1 MEKRVETHTAVAVID
16 PHLHGQVWPLQEFS
30 LQYRIDCKRDS
41 TPNAPFNVVLS
52 VPVFIT
58 GLKSL
63 ALTRAFFQGR
73 VFLTVRESVH
83 YSC

>member
-1 MEKRVETHTAVAVID
+1 MKKRVETHTAVAVID
-16 PHLHGQVWPLQEFS
+16 PHLHGQEFS

-73 VFLTVRESVH
+73 VFLTVWESVH

>member
-1 MEKRVETHTAVAVID
+1 MKKRVETHTAVALID

-30 LQYRIDCKRDS
+30 LQYKRDA

-52 VPVFIT
+52 VPVFTT

-63 ALTRAFFQGR
+63 ALTWAFFQGR
-73 VFLTVRESVH
+73 VFLTVWESVH

>member
-1 MEKRVETHTAVAVID
+1 MKKRVEAHTAVAVID

-30 LQYRIDCKRDS
+30 LPYRIDCKRDS

-52 VPVFIT
+52 VPVIIT

-63 ALTRAFFQGR
+63 ALT
-73 VFLTVRESVH
+73 ESF
-83 YSC
+83 